1 MDADTHQQLRRLL
14 DDYLRMYASRDDRLT
29 AQFSEDFSGF
39 TGGGDFLVKDK
50 ERWVGIT
57 RLDFSQVKN
66 PLRLELKD
74 VAIQSLAETI
84 AVATSFF
91 TIHLPIKDHVLS
103 RETARLVLIF
113 RKEPAG
119 WKISH
124 SSISIPYYG
133 VREGEVY
140 PLKDLADRNQ
150 ALERIV
156 AERTEQLSEA
166 NHSLLQV
173 NAALHRSEERYRSI
187 LNAAP
192 DDITI
197 TDRDGRVI
205 MVSPVAMVLFRHS
218 GGDNFVG
225 RLITDFIVPED
236 RERAMAQVARKYQ
249 GLNTGPSTYRAL
261 RSDGTTFDL
270 EINSELIRDADGS
283 PAGMVII
290 ARDITERIKQQEKL
304 RELLAQT
311 ERDAHT
317 KGELLREVN
326 HRVINS
332 LTSVL
337 GLIAFENRYA
347 RGDPQSITG
356 ALNRLNQRIR
366 GLLEVHRMLSQ
377 SSWAPVL
384 VNDLAG
390 QIIHAALSGAHWR
403 PSAVI
408 TIKPNEIKV
417 SPRQAGTLAMVIN
430 ELATNT
436 VKYAQPSTGSV
447 TIGFEAESSPG
458 FITLCYRDNGPG
470 YPPEVLAQ
478 ERSNVGLK
486 LIHDMVAHTL
496 GGSIELTN
504 NLGAVTT
511 LRIRREEETR
521 T

>member
-1 MDADTHQQLRRLL
+1 MDAATHQQLRQLL
-14 DDYLRMYASRDDRLT
+14 DDYLRMYATRDDRLT

-57 RLDFSQVKN
+57 RQDFSQVKE
-66 PLRLELKD
+66 PLWLELKD
-74 VAIQSLAETI
+74 VAIQSLAETV

-150 ALERIV
+150 TLERIV
-156 AERTEQLSEA
+156 AERTEQLSSA
-166 NHSLLQV
+166 NNRLQQV

-187 LNAAP
+187 LNASP

-197 TDRDGRVI
+197 TDREGRVI
-205 MVSPVAMVLFRHS
+205 MVSPVAKALFRHS
-218 GGDNFVG
+218 GSEDFVG
-225 RLITDFIVPED
+225 RLATDFIVPED

-249 GLNTGPSTYRAL
+249 GISTGPSVYLGL

-290 ARDITERIKQQEKL
+290 ARDITERIKQQQKL
-304 RELLAQT
+304 QELLAQT
-311 ERDAHT
+311 EQDAHT

-326 HRVINS
+326 HRVTNN
-332 LTSVL
+332 LTAVL
-337 GLIAFENRYA
+337 GLMAFEKSHA
-347 RGDPQSITG
+347 RSDPQSI
-356 ALNRLNQRIR
+356 ASAFARLDQRIR
-366 GLLEVHRMLSQ
+366 GLLQVHRMLSHLA
-377 SSWAPVL
+377 WAPVS
-384 VNDLAG
+384 VHELAG
-390 QIIHAALSGAHWR
+390 EIILAALQAAPWRQAAVVNVRPGAER
-403 PSAVI
+403 
-408 TIKPNEIKV
+408 V

-430 ELATNT
+430 ELTTNT
-436 VKYAQPSTGSV
+436 VKYGNPAGGAV
-447 TIGFEAESSPG
+447 TIGFEAESDSVG
-458 FITLCYRDNGPG
+458 MTLRYRDNGPG

-478 ERSNVGLK
+478 ERSNIGLK
-486 LIHDMVAHTL
+486 LIKELVHGSL
-496 GGSIELTN
+496 GGQVTITN
-504 NLGAVTT
+504 DHGAVAT
-511 LRIRREEETR
+511 LRIRLEE
-521 T
+521 